1 MEGPTVL
8 ALTIVRLLM
17 TVSAASAP
25 QQHRTSVPPLNKVPL
40 SYYASAGISV
50 ALTDGRTIHLVCM
63 GNGSPTVLLNAGAGD
78 WSAIWSKVQPAVARH
93 TRICAWD
100 RAGYG
105 FSGPSSKVQTVD
117 NTTADLAEAL
127 SRAGIMAPY
136 VLVGHSMGSYEALLF
151 ADRFRRRVQGMVLVD
166 PSIPN
171 QTAIFLR
178 AAPAFSAYS
187 AQAMHAESE
196 RLLGCAFSREASTSG
211 GRGNCRDY
219 PADYPRSLATA
230 LSKLDAMPDRARTAA
245 SLLANFA
252 TSAALAQNSRRTYG
266 AMPLTVLTAT
276 AKVTL
281 PSDAPAAAR
290 REIPAVEAEW
300 VRGHKALAALST
312 RGTHRFVRGSGHYI
326 QLEKPD
332 VVIAVIERM
341 IDSVRHPSRR

>member
-1 MEGPTVL
+1 
-8 ALTIVRLLM
+8 
-17 TVSAASAP
+17 
-25 QQHRTSVPPLNKVPL
+25 
-40 SYYASAGISV
+40 
-50 ALTDGRTIHLVCM
+50 
-63 GNGSPTVLLNAGAGD
+63 
-78 WSAIWSKVQPAVARH
+78 
-93 TRICAWD
+93 
-100 RAGYG
+100 
-105 FSGPSSKVQTVD
+105 
-117 NTTADLAEAL
+117 LAETL

-151 ADRFRRRVQGMVLVD
+151 ADRFRGRVQGMVLVD

-178 AAPAFSAYS
+178 AAPAVSAYS
-187 AQAMHAESE
+187 AKAMHAESE
-196 RLLGCAFSREASTSG
+196 RLLGCALSRKASTSR

-230 LSKLDAMPDRARTAA
+230 LSRLDAMPDRARTAA
-245 SLLANFA
+245 SLLANFGR
-252 TSAALAQNSRRTYG
+252 SAALAQNSRRTYG

-281 PSDAPAAAR
+281 PNDAPAAAR

-341 IDSVRHPSRR
+341 IDSVRRPSRR